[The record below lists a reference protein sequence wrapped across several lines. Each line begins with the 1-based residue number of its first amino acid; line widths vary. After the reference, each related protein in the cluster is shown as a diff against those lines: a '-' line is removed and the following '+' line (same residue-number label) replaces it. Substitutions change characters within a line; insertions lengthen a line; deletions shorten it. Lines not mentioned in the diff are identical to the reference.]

1 MSVYAQR
8 ERERERERLDQSVCS
23 HKHSLSLSLS
33 LSINTHLK
41 KYIYIYIYLHHKGKS
56 PQFGRVKNEGFGAVS
71 YPSKSPQTCSP
82 LHLKTTKNHPILFF
96 LLFSPILHPNSLLST
111 FYFVCVC
118 VCVCV
123 CNYYK

>member
-1 MSVYAQR
+1 MSVYV
-8 ERERERERLDQSVCS
+8 ERERLDQSVCS

-33 LSINTHLK
+33 INTHLK
-41 KYIYIYIYLHHKGKS
+41 IYIYIYIYLHHKGKS

-96 LLFSPILHPNSLLST
+96 LLFSPILHPNSLLSI
-111 FYFVCVC
+111 FILCVC
-118 VCVCV
+118 VCVYIR
-123 CNYYK
+123 NYYK